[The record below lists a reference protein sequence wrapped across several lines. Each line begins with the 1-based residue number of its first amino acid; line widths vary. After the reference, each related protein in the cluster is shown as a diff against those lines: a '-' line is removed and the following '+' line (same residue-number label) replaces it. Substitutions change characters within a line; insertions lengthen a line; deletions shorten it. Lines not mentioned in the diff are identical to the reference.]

1 MRNVK
6 KRESKGKGKELK
18 GMKDQNVMTAI
29 VMISV
34 VLLLS
39 LIINVSFQKT

>member
-18 GMKDQNVMTAI
+18 GMKDPKGIALIARLSLT
-29 VMISV
+29 
-34 VLLLS
+34 LLLS
-39 LIINVSFQKT
+39 LIIIDVFQMS